1 MNVGTRSRA
10 KTAEAPQAQQRQSP
24 GASPTGTAGAEETPT
39 PTQTEGD
46 GSNASV
52 NIPMQNIRQFKETVV
67 NTSRLLKVFSEQ
79 EKELGRAKAELAKQ
93 QEDIKRMHTTHQ
105 SLQREIDAR
114 ARELAGAN
122 AETGN
127 ARSLLEL
134 REEELSRV
142 RGLKEDLETKLT
154 ELRQAAPAVELSA
167 PPKSPNTV
175 LLEEIEQ
182 LKKDLQAK
190 DGSLKSLRISRDS
203 IRSSTKAEIMSI
215 QAKYAREQKELIERQ
230 EKEMTSH
237 RTSLADKEAELEQ
250 EQERLM
256 QLEMDLSMRET
267 QMEDQAAELKAS
279 VEKTSANYR
288 SAQLSIKRLEEEAK
302 ARNSEHRTESN
313 RLQRKCAKDEK
324 TIANLEAQVK
334 RLQASARTAKESA
347 RAGSKHRPRSTAAEA
362 VIAATEDV
370 AAMSIEE
377 LRSEVATL
385 RSDAVHTEE
394 TIRRLTVRTV
404 ELEREQN
411 PEGPKRSRVGTLQ
424 TEIKRLKEEVEVRDK
439 KIGAF
444 VAALNLSEWDLGKDV
459 AEITEVAASAAGS
472 NSASVGQAAAT
483 IAQLNMKILS
493 LEKSIEERDQ
503 SLLELQAELKKIKE
517 ESDERP
523 RRLRHAST
531 PIRDQPAGNSSAS
544 GGRRGL
550 RTVGSSDTQCEK
562 HYTEISTLRA
572 KVDRLQR
579 DRLALQE
586 LVTEQQV
593 KLRQLRSGTPSQSI
607 VSTPT
612 PTQRKRGPQITMLD
626 EATTIPSS
634 ITKRARHDTTS
645 PAILDSSGLAA
656 VEVAP
661 RRKPAIMRAKRITAG
676 VIASP
681 AASDT
686 QNVRFAGRQGLQGI
700 VSALTNKRIRDI
712 TRAKRAF
719 EIAVS
724 SPLELQTALA
734 RMSDMVPPLDA
745 TRFAELIVSHID
757 TEAAR
762 ASNMIESLPNSR
774 ALDAADTDTT
784 EHGLAAARLQALAGD
799 MQPGLYFHEATMAL
813 SAWTFVL
820 KSEQDGLYPEVM
832 RILSQ
837 SIVLRAS
844 SPTQVSCSLAR
855 IFVVLGL
862 LAADI
867 QRVRT
872 MLCDLLMEAVDDP
885 HALPVLAN
893 TLAIWPDV
901 LAVPPTDGQSAD
913 GWLSFGLIVRVFQA
927 IASGIHDLYAEE
939 NERDEADKLYAIMVE
954 RCGWRMPG
962 NAEFADSLLV
972 EVKDTLSTLDQD
984 SADYPVVMAA
994 FNLLAPYVL

>member
-10 KTAEAPQAQQRQSP
+10 KTTEATSAQQRQSP

-39 PTQTEGD
+39 PTQAEGD
-46 GSNASV
+46 ENSASV

-67 NTSRLLKVFSEQ
+67 NTSRLLKVFSDQ
-79 EKELGRAKAELAKQ
+79 EKELGRTKAELAKQ
-93 QEDIKRMHTTHQ
+93 QEDIKRMHTAHQ

-122 AETGN
+122 AETEN
-127 ARSLLEL
+127 ARSLLQL

-154 ELRQAAPAVELSA
+154 ELRQAAPTIELSA

-230 EKEMTSH
+230 EKEMTVH
-237 RTSLADKEAELEQ
+237 RASLADKEAELEQ

-279 VEKTSANYR
+279 ADKASASFR
-288 SAQLSIKRLEEEAK
+288 SAQLTIKRLEEEAK
-302 ARNSEHRTESN
+302 ARNSEHRTETN
-313 RLQRKCAKDEK
+313 RLQRKGAKDEK
-324 TIANLEAQVK
+324 AIASLEAQVK
-334 RLQASARTAKESA
+334 RLQANARTAKESA
-347 RAGSKHRPRSTAAEA
+347 RAGSRHRPRSTAAEA

-370 AAMSIEE
+370 AAMSMEE
-377 LRSEVATL
+377 LRSEVARL

-411 PEGPKRSRVGTLQ
+411 PEGPKRSRVGALQ
-424 TEIKRLKEEVEVRDK
+424 TEIKRLNEEVDARDK

-444 VAALNLSEWDLGKDV
+444 AAALNLSEWDADKDATEI
-459 AEITEVAASAAGS
+459 AEAAAGS
-472 NSASVGQAAAT
+472 GSASAGQAAAT
-483 IAQLNMKILS
+483 IAQLNIKVIS
-493 LEKSIEERDQ
+493 LEKTIQEREHSILR
-503 SLLELQAELKKIKE
+503 LEAELEKIKE
-517 ESDERP
+517 EAEERP

-531 PIRDQPAGNSSAS
+531 PTSHHSVGLNSDS
-544 GGRRGL
+544 GGRRAL
-550 RTVGSSDTQCEK
+550 RVAGSPDSQCEK
-562 HYTEISTLRA
+562 HYAEIATLRT
-572 KVDRLQR
+572 KTDRLQQ

-593 KLRQLRSGTPSQSI
+593 KLRQLRSGTSSQPTT
-607 VSTPT
+607 STPT
-612 PTQRKRGPQITMLD
+612 PAQRKRGPQITMLD
-626 EATTIPSS
+626 ETPTVTVSTS
-634 ITKRARHDTTS
+634 KRARRDTPS
-645 PAILDSSGLAA
+645 SGYSDSSGA
-656 VEVAP
+656 VAVVKVP
-661 RRKPAIMRAKRITAG
+661 RRKPTTIRSKQITAG
-676 VIASP
+676 VTATP
-681 AASDT
+681 ALSDT
-686 QNVRFAGRQGLQGI
+686 QNLQFSGRQGLQGI
-700 VSALTNKRIRDI
+700 VPALTNKRIRDV

-719 EIAVS
+719 DIAIS
-724 SPLELQTALA
+724 SPLELQTSLA
-734 RMSDMVPPLDA
+734 RLSDMVPPLDA
-745 TRFAELIVSHID
+745 ARFAELIVTHID

-762 ASNMIESLPNSR
+762 ASSIIELLPNTR
-774 ALDAADTDTT
+774 ALGTSDMDAN
-784 EHGLAAARLQALAGD
+784 EHNLAAARLQDLVGNI
-799 MQPGLYFHEATMAL
+799 QPSLYCHEATMSL
-813 SAWTFVL
+813 SIWTL
-820 KSEQDGLYPEVM
+820 ILRSEQDELYPEIM
-832 RILSQ
+832 RMLSQ
-837 SIVLRAS
+837 SIVLRAN
-844 SPTQVSCSLAR
+844 SPAQVSCSLTR

-872 MLCDLLMEAVDDP
+872 MLCDLLMEAVDGP

-901 LAVPPTDGQSAD
+901 LSVPATDERSTEGWQSFS
-913 GWLSFGLIVRVFQA
+913 LVVRVFQA
-927 IASGIHDLYAEE
+927 IAAGIHDLYTEE
-939 NERDEADKLYAIMVE
+939 RGKDEANKLYDIMVK

-962 NAEFADSLLV
+962 NAEFADNLLV
-972 EVKDTLSTLDQD
+972 EVKEALSTLERD

-994 FNLLAPYVL
+994 FNLLSPYVV

>member
-10 KTAEAPQAQQRQSP
+10 KTAEAPPAQQRQSSE
-24 GASPTGTAGAEETPT
+24 ASPTGTAGAEETPT

-46 GSNASV
+46 GNNASV
-52 NIPMQNIRQFKETVV
+52 SIPMQNIRQFKETVV
-67 NTSRLLKVFSEQ
+67 NTSRLLKVFSDQ

-122 AETGN
+122 AETEN

-142 RGLKEDLETKLT
+142 RGLKEDLETQLA
-154 ELRQAAPAVELSA
+154 ELKQAAPTVELSA
-167 PPKSPNTV
+167 PPKSPNTA
-175 LLEEIEQ
+175 LLDEIEQ

-230 EKEMTSH
+230 EKEMSSH
-237 RTSLADKEAELEQ
+237 RASLADKEAELEQ

-279 VEKTSANYR
+279 VDKTSASFR

-302 ARNSEHRTESN
+302 ARNSEHRAETN
-313 RLQRKCAKDEK
+313 RLQRKSAKDEK

-347 RAGSKHRPRSTAAEA
+347 RAGSRHRPRSTAAEA
-362 VIAATEDV
+362 VVAATEDV

-411 PEGPKRSRVGTLQ
+411 PEGPKRSRVGALQ
-424 TEIKRLKEEVEVRDK
+424 TEIKRLKEEVEIRDK

-444 VAALNLSEWDLGKDV
+444 AAALNLSEWDVSKAATDI
-459 AEITEVAASAAGS
+459 AEVAAGAAGFT
-472 NSASVGQAAAT
+472 SASAGQAATT
-483 IAQLNMKILS
+483 IAQLNIKVLS
-493 LEKSIEERDQ
+493 LEKTIEERDR
-503 SLLELQAELKKIKE
+503 SVLELQTELKKIKE
-517 ESDERP
+517 EADERP

-531 PIRDQPAGNSSAS
+531 PTRDQSAGLGSTS
-544 GGRRGL
+544 GSRRGL
-550 RTVGSSDTQCEK
+550 RAVGSPDVQCEK
-562 HYTEISTLRA
+562 HYTEIATLRA
-572 KVDRLQR
+572 KADRLQR

-593 KLRQLRSGTPSQSI
+593 KLRQLRSGTPSQPI

-612 PTQRKRGPQITMLD
+612 PAQRKRGPQITMLD
-626 EATTIPSS
+626 EVTTIPSS
-634 ITKRARHDTTS
+634 TSKRARRDTAS
-645 PAILDSSGLAA
+645 PAISDSPESVAA
-656 VEVAP
+656 VAAQ
-661 RRKPAIMRAKRITAG
+661 RRKPAATRTRRMA
-676 VIASP
+676 ASP

-686 QNVRFAGRQGLQGI
+686 QNVRFTGRQGLQGI
-700 VSALTNKRIRDI
+700 VPALTNKRIRDI

-719 EIAVS
+719 DTAIS
-724 SPLELQTALA
+724 SPLELHTALA
-734 RMSDMVPPLDA
+734 RMNDMVPPLDA
-745 TRFAELIVSHID
+745 ARFAELIVAHID
-757 TEAAR
+757 AEAAQ
-762 ASNMIESLPNSR
+762 ASNPIELLPNSR
-774 ALDAADTDTT
+774 ALDASDADTG
-784 EHGLAAARLQALAGD
+784 EHGLAAARLQALVGD
-799 MQPGLYFHEATMAL
+799 MSPGLYCREAIMAL
-813 SAWTFVL
+813 SIWTLIL
-820 KSEQDGLYPEVM
+820 KSEQDDFYPEVM
-832 RILSQ
+832 RMLSK

-844 SPTQVSCSLAR
+844 SPTRVSCSLAR

-872 MLCDLLMEAVDDP
+872 MLCDLLMDAVDGP
-885 HALPVLAN
+885 HSLPVLAN

-901 LAVPPTDGQSAD
+901 LSVPPTDWQSTD

-927 IASGIHDLYAEE
+927 IAAGIHDLYAEE
-939 NERDEADKLYAIMVE
+939 NERDVADKLYAIMVE
-954 RCGWRMPG
+954 RCGWRMPAD
-962 NAEFADSLLV
+962 AEFADNLLV
-972 EVKDTLSTLDQD
+972 EVKDTLSTLEQD

-994 FNLLAPYVL
+994 FNLLAPYMV